1 MKAIRGAITVEAD
14 SPEEI
19 RCAVKEL
26 LLEIKQQNHLTE
38 DDILF
43 ILFSNT
49 ADIHSLYPAKA
60 AREAG
65 FAAPALF
72 SAAEPMIDGALP
84 LCIRVM
90 VFAENCNAAKHI
102 YLRGAAVLRKD
113 LKRFSVALDGPSGSG
128 KSTIAKKLAKEYNI
142 LYLDTGAMY
151 RACALQAIDDGIDL
165 KDEKAV
171 GAMLARMR
179 LHIEYENGIQHTY
192 LGDRD
197 VSEEIRRPEVSMAAS
212 DISALRCV
220 RMKMVDMQRE
230 IAAKMSCV
238 LDGRDIGSYV
248 LPNAEFKFYITASVA
263 VRAKRRYSELKA
275 KGYDVDL
282 NMLEKEIEQRDRN
295 DSTRE
300 FSPLV
305 QADDAVYVDTS
316 DMTVEQ
322 VVSFIKS
329 KIQEKV

>member
-1 MKAIRGAITVEAD
+1 MRA
-14 SPEEI
+14 
-19 RCAVKEL
+19 
-26 LLEIKQQNHLTE
+26 
-38 DDILF
+38 LF
-43 ILFSNT
+43 IS
-49 ADIHSLYPAKA
+49 IK
-60 AREAG
+60 
-65 FAAPALF
+65 
-72 SAAEPMIDGALP
+72 
-84 LCIRVM
+84 LC
-90 VFAENCNAAKHI
+90 
-102 YLRGAAVLRKD
+102 Y
-113 LKRFSVALDGPSGSG
+113 
-128 KSTIAKKLAKEYNI
+128 
-142 LYLDTGAMY
+142 
-151 RACALQAIDDGIDL
+151 
-165 KDEKAV
+165 
-171 GAMLARMR
+171 
-179 LHIEYENGIQHTY
+179 HIEYENGIQHTY

>member
-1 MKAIRGAITVEAD
+1 
-14 SPEEI
+14 
-19 RCAVKEL
+19 
-26 LLEIKQQNHLTE
+26 
-38 DDILF
+38 
-43 ILFSNT
+43 
-49 ADIHSLYPAKA
+49 
-60 AREAG
+60 
-65 FAAPALF
+65 
-72 SAAEPMIDGALP
+72 
-84 LCIRVM
+84 
-90 VFAENCNAAKHI
+90 
-102 YLRGAAVLRKD
+102 
-113 LKRFSVALDGPSGSG
+113 
-128 KSTIAKKLAKEYNI
+128 
-142 LYLDTGAMY
+142 
-151 RACALQAIDDGIDL
+151 
-165 KDEKAV
+165 
-171 GAMLARMR
+171 
-179 LHIEYENGIQHTY
+179 
-192 LGDRD
+192 
-197 VSEEIRRPEVSMAAS
+197 MAAS

-295 DSTRE
+295 DSTRK